1 MKIAIL
7 ILASVLQVGMCFSQN
22 QSATVITGTVVDS
35 ASMEPI
41 HGASIRV
48 EGTTTGTYTRSGG
61 RFRLPLPKG
70 ATTLRV
76 RSVGYR
82 EKVVRIDLSQTV
94 MTITLPSSAT
104 SLTGVKVVGEITPEE
119 IIKRAVERKEANA
132 KRITS
137 IVSTTYS
144 KLKVNIDM
152 GGLDEG
158 NSGPENSITETF
170 SKIYDRRSPNPKK
183 HVRIL
188 QRRQTAN
195 VSAQDNLAVF
205 DDFFDFT
212 QDEITLIKTTMVTPL
227 GKDALDEY
235 TYTLLGKKPLGD
247 QMVYELAFE
256 PKARVFPGFEGTLTI
271 VEGTYQVVAAKFSP
285 TDETAFPFL
294 KDLTYEQRYEKVND
308 TIWAPTYQNV
318 TALAKIRIIA
328 GLMEISADVAAQ
340 TYVTDVAINVPI
352 DDSLLSPPISGK
364 ATSRTEAGGA
374 TVRIEKENSTVTVD
388 AAADS
393 TKPEFWEEHAF
404 AEPSDEERRIYQR
417 QDSVKREG
425 GNNKDTTRQGSDGVR
440 TSLWNLF
447 TVGGVTVGV
456 DPMLDRSSITGVIYG
471 GTLNVSW
478 SPIQLSVGGGFGD
491 KDTKVGSVD
500 LEISAI
506 KNDDVHVKLFGTVM
520 SSLATVQES
529 RTIVKRLD
537 FLHLSSLL
545 YTDNFD
551 FFRRDG
557 WEAGA
562 SLKTDDVNIALS
574 GSWTRHINMP
584 LVETVDRVSIP
595 AVAGD
600 YQMLQLAGT
609 FLEPGIIDAFMGT
622 ASPVTMRVNGL
633 LGRETQ
639 TDVDFWSV
647 DAAIDARIPT
657 FTTGYMP
664 MELDVTVHA
673 GIQST
678 QTPTQGR
685 FVTARRFPILGS
697 RLDFTTASINA
708 FAGTEF
714 ASVVT
719 EHNFSDMWWRLVGL
733 PTFSSG
739 RGVDLI
745 GRFAALN
752 VTQRAQPVVP
762 GQVFDSTPGIYMEAG
777 FAVGRIPT
785 FVSDLFWL
793 RFDAMW
799 PVGPLAPKGS
809 FGWAI
814 TLSSPLL

>member
-1 MKIAIL
+1 MKHVLLFIAL
-7 ILASVLQVGMCFSQN
+7 VTGLASATSQP
-22 QSATVITGTVVDS
+22 STTTIVTGTVIDS
-35 ASMEPI
+35 SSKEPI
-41 HGASIRV
+41 AGASIRV

-61 RFRLPLPKG
+61 RFRLPLPNG
-70 ATTLRV
+70 ATSLRV
-76 RSVGYR
+76 RSVGYAER
-82 EKVVRIDLSQTV
+82 LVRIDPNQQT
-94 MTITLPSSAT
+94 MTILLPTSAM
-104 SLTGVKVVGEITPEE
+104 SLVGVKVVGDITPEE
-119 IIKRAVERKEANA
+119 IVRRAVERKEDNA

-137 IVSTTYS
+137 IISTTYS

-170 SKIYDRRSPNPKK
+170 SKIYDRRSPDPKK

-195 VSAQDNLAVF
+195 VRAQDNLAVF

-247 QMVYELAFE
+247 QIVYELAFE
-256 PKARVFPGFEGTLTI
+256 PKARVFPGFEGILTI

-308 TIWAPTYQNV
+308 SIWAPTYQNV
-318 TALAKIRIIA
+318 AAVAKIMIIA

-352 DDSLLSPPISGK
+352 EDSLLTPPIASN
-364 ATSRTEAGGA
+364 SSSQTEAGGA
-374 TVRIEKENSTVTVD
+374 TVRIEKSNSSVTVD

-393 TKPEFWEEHAF
+393 TKPEFWEDHAF

-417 QDSVKREG
+417 QDSLKKEG
-425 GNNKDTTRQGSDGVR
+425 RGSRDTTGAGRNGGR
-440 TSLWNLF
+440 TSVLNLF
-447 TVGGVTVGV
+447 NAGGVSVGV
-456 DPMLDRSSITGVIYG
+456 DPMLDRSSITGMIYG
-471 GTLNVSW
+471 GSINARW
-478 SPIQLSVGGGFGD
+478 KPIQLTIGGGFGD

-500 LEISAI
+500 LEIDVI
-506 KNDDVHVKLFGTVM
+506 KHADVNVRLFGSAM

-537 FLHLSSLL
+537 FLHLSNLL

-551 FFRRDG
+551 YFRRDG

-562 SLKTDDVNIALS
+562 VIKTDEINIAAS

-584 LVETVDRVSIP
+584 LVETVNRVSIP
-595 AVAGD
+595 ATSGD
-600 YQMLQLAGT
+600 YQMLQLSGT

-639 TDVDFWSV
+639 TEVEFWSV
-647 DAAIDARIPT
+647 DAAIDARIAT

-664 MELDVTVHA
+664 MELDVTLHA

-678 QTPTQGR
+678 KTPTQGR

-697 RLDFTTASINA
+697 RLDFATAGINA

-714 ASVVT
+714 VSVVS
-719 EHNFSDMWWRLVGL
+719 EHNFSDMWWRLIGL

-762 GQVFDSTPGIYMEAG
+762 MQVFDSTPGIYMEAG
-777 FAVGRIPT
+777 FAIGRIPT

-799 PVGPLAPKGS
+799 PVGPLAPRGS

>member
-1 MKIAIL
+1 MIVSL
-7 ILASVLQVGMCFSQN
+7 TLASTAQ
-22 QSATVITGTVVDS
+22 QSGTTVISGTVKDS
-35 ASMEPI
+35 ASGDPI
-41 HGASIRV
+41 AGASIRV
-48 EGTTTGTYTRSGG
+48 DGTTTGTYTRSGG

-70 ATTLRV
+70 SSRLRV

-82 EKVVRIDLSQTV
+82 ERVIQLGPGQTE
-94 MTITLPSSAT
+94 IAISLPSSAL
-104 SLTGVKVVGEITPEE
+104 SLQGVKVVGDIMPEE
-119 IIKRAVERKEANA
+119 IIRRAVERKEENA

-152 GGLDEG
+152 GGLDDG
-158 NSGPENSITETF
+158 RDGPQNSITETF
-170 SKIYDRRSPNPKK
+170 SKIYDRRSPDPKK

-212 QDEITLIKTTMVTPL
+212 QDEITIIKTTMVTPL
-227 GKDALDEY
+227 GRDALDEY
-235 TYTLLGKKPLGD
+235 AYTLLGKKPLGD

-318 TALAKIRIIA
+318 TAEAKIRIIA
-328 GLMEISADVAAQ
+328 GLIEISADVAAQ

-352 DDSLLSPPISGK
+352 DDSLLSP
-364 ATSRTEAGGA
+364 ATSSGATSTTKAGGA
-374 TVRIEKENSTVTVD
+374 TVRIENMNSTVTVD
-388 AAADS
+388 ATADS
-393 TKPEFWEEHAF
+393 AKPEFWEEHAF
-404 AEPSDEERRIYQR
+404 AEPSDDERKIYAL
-417 QDSVKREG
+417 QDSVKKVG
-425 GNNKDTTRQGSDGVR
+425 GDERDTTRQSNKGGR
-440 TSLWNLF
+440 TSMFNLF
-447 TVGGVTVGV
+447 SVGGVTVGV
-456 DPMLDRSSITGVIYG
+456 DPMLDRSSITGMIYG

-478 SPIQLSVGGGFGD
+478 SPIRLSVGGGFGSG
-491 KDTKVGSVD
+491 DTKVGSVD
-500 LEISAI
+500 MEISVL
-506 KNDDVHVKLFGTVM
+506 KNDDVHMKLFGSAM

-529 RTIVKRLD
+529 RTLVKRLD
-537 FLHLSSLL
+537 FLHLSNLL

-562 SLKTDDVNIALS
+562 SIKTDDVNLALS

-584 LVETVDRVSIP
+584 LVETVNRISVP
-595 AVAGD
+595 ADAGD
-600 YQMLQLAGT
+600 YQMIQLSGT
-609 FLEPGIIDAFMGT
+609 FFEPGIIESFMGN
-622 ASPVTMRVNGL
+622 ASPVTLRLNGL

-639 TDVDFWSV
+639 TDVGFWSA

-678 QTPTQGR
+678 ETPTQGR
-685 FVTARRFPILGS
+685 FVTARRFPIMGS
-697 RLDFTTASINA
+697 RLDFTTATINT

-714 ASVVT
+714 VSVVS
-719 EHNFSDMWWRLVGL
+719 EHNFTDMWWRLIGL
-733 PTFSSG
+733 PTFSLG
-739 RGVDLI
+739 RGIDLI

-752 VTQRAQPVVP
+752 VTQRAQPVVQ

-777 FAVGRIPT
+777 FAIGRIPT

-799 PVGPLAPKGS
+799 PVGPLSPRGS